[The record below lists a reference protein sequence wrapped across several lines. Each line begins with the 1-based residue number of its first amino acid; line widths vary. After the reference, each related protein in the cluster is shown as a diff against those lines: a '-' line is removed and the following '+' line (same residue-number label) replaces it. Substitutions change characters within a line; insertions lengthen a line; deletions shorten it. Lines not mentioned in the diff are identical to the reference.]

1 MPPAAGRP
9 AARAPEARA
18 PEARAPEA
26 RAPEARAPEA
36 RAPEARAG
44 TRRPLPPCVGAW
56 PRAWRPPL
64 PPPAWRAGRPEL
76 RPPARRGLRPSGAAL
91 PPARPGSRA
100 ASSRP
105 RAWGSTGRLRRVPAG
120 LVRRRPFPAPP
131 AAAAAAVP
139 ARPARRPP
147 AATPPRRPPAATPV
161 RRAPAPF
168 RVLGSSATEP
178 ASPSTLAADKRR
190 GPLDLSRAALFR
202 HVRRRP
208 TLPRGPPRST
218 IGAEGLNFRVR
229 NGTGCFPFA
238 ITAETLL
245 RCDRPRRRAPGPG
258 PPGACAV
265 LARGTTP
272 WPRRADRISGAAQWT
287 QTKCKVEAKPLG
299 LLVPVSCTRC
309 RASTSGLSTQ
319 SSSWG
324 PYLVNPEGD
333 LILRRASRLD
343 AFSGYP
349 FRT

>member
-1 MPPAAGRP
+1 MLPDPPDGRGLLP
-9 AARAPEARA
+9 GTLELLRAPEA
-18 PEARAPEA
+18 ARP
-26 RAPEARAPEA
+26 
-36 RAPEARAG
+36 
-44 TRRPLPPCVGAW
+44 T
-56 PRAWRPPL
+56 
-64 PPPAWRAGRPEL
+64 PPAW
-76 RPPARRGLRPSGAAL
+76 PA
-91 PPARPGSRA
+91 PPARP
-100 ASSRP
+100 
-105 RAWGSTGRLRRVPAG
+105 L
-120 LVRRRPFPAPP
+120 L
-131 AAAAAAVP
+131 P
-139 ARPARRPP
+139 ARPPAPSRPP
-147 AATPPRRPPAATPV
+147 LDPRPLGDPRP
-161 RRAPAPF
+161 
-168 RVLGSSATEP
+168 SATKPTSSICHHSIQTSEEGR
-178 ASPSTLAADKRR
+178 STSSGAT
-190 GPLDLSRAALFR
+190 LFK

-245 RCDRPRRRAPGPG
+245 RCHQLAKSLSASQ
-258 PPGACAV
+258 GAHP
-265 LARGTTP
+265 LA
-272 WPRRADRISGAAQWT
+272 PRRATVSREPHSGRET
-287 QTKCKVEAKPLG
+287 TNGVEAKPLG

>member
-1 MPPAAGRP
+1 MRRGGATTLARRPWPARETHDGYPGAAAPRPAVLGCARAAALGRAPRRGPAAAAGATRGLGPARPRAARGSCPARRPRVP
-9 AARAPEARA
+9 AARAP
-18 PEARAPEA
+18 
-26 RAPEARAPEA
+26 
-36 RAPEARAG
+36 
-44 TRRPLPPCVGAW
+44 
-56 PRAWRPPL
+56 
-64 PPPAWRAGRPEL
+64 
-76 RPPARRGLRPSGAAL
+76 AL
-91 PPARPGSRA
+91 GRPGSLSHVHQPPALTLPRQAKRA
-100 ASSRP
+100 ARPYRERPSS
-105 RAWGSTGRLRRVPAG
+105 
-120 LVRRRPFPAPP
+120 
-131 AAAAAAVP
+131 
-139 ARPARRPP
+139 
-147 AATPPRRPPAATPV
+147 
-161 RRAPAPF
+161 
-168 RVLGSSATEP
+168 
-178 ASPSTLAADKRR
+178 K
-190 GPLDLSRAALFR
+190 

-245 RCDRPRRRAPGPG
+245 RCHRPSRRPVWRPYLGNRTVDAKSNG
-258 PPGACAV
+258 
-265 LARGTTP
+265 
-272 WPRRADRISGAAQWT
+272 
-287 QTKCKVEAKPLG
+287 VEAKPLG